1 MNKLCQILNDN
12 INLDYDI
19 SFYIKQ
25 TPEDMISYDYYNL
38 NDTINYICDNLYDNI
53 IGINYDMIIDNNNN
67 NNNNN
72 DNDNINNDNIK
83 IVFLYNDRKCTITK
97 KYWIDDYLYWILYI
111 DLI

>member
-1 MNKLCQILNDN
+1 MNKLCQIINDN

-38 NDTINYICDNLYDNI
+38 DDTINYICDNLYDNI
-53 IGINYDMIIDNNNN
+53 IGINSDMIIYNNND
-67 NNNNN
+67 NNNN
-72 DNDNINNDNIK
+72 DNNNDNIK

-97 KYWIDDYLYWILYI
+97 KYWTDEYLYWILYI

>member
-1 MNKLCQILNDN
+1 MNKLCQIINDN

-38 NDTINYICDNLYDNI
+38 DDTINYICDNLYDNI
-53 IGINYDMIIDNNNN
+53 IGINSDMIIYD
-67 NNNNN
+67 
-72 DNDNINNDNIK
+72 NNDNIK

-97 KYWIDDYLYWILYI
+97 KYWTDEYLYWILYI